1 MEKNKIVIDNEK
13 EIRSGTMT
21 SVEKLMKKAMDLK
34 SKGLSNKEISNEL
47 HLSLP
52 TIDWL
57 LTRQIKTKKPPGDV
71 KIGWRSIG
79 VYPYRIELI
88 SLIMVDIIMEE
99 MAKTEQDVHSI
110 VGVGLNGIPFASF
123 IANNLEKELILY
135 RPHVE
140 NQKVGVFSSNFAGQ
154 DDKNVVI
161 IDDVM
166 GTGETLAG
174 AIRSVEEAGGNTVLC
189 IVLVNKTEMNDLNGV
204 PLRALL
210 RTRLIQ

>member
-1 MEKNKIVIDNEK
+1 
-13 EIRSGTMT
+13 MT
-21 SVEKLMKKAMDLK
+21 SVEQLMDKAMELK

-57 LTRQIKTKKPPGDV
+57 LTRQIQTKKPPGDV

-99 MAKTEQDVHSI
+99 LAKTEQDLHSV

-123 IANNLEKELILY
+123 IANNLEKELIIY
-135 RPHVE
+135 RSHVE

-154 DDKNVVI
+154 EGKNVVI
-161 IDDVM
+161 VDDVK
-166 GTGETLAG
+166 GSGETLSG
-174 AIRSVEEAGGNTVLC
+174 AIRAIQEAGGKAILC
-189 IVLVNKTEMNDLNGV
+189 VVLVNKTEMNEIDGI
-204 PLRALL
+204 PLRALI

>member
-1 MEKNKIVIDNEK
+1 
-13 EIRSGTMT
+13 MT

-154 DDKNVVI
+154 DNKNVVI
-161 IDDVM
+161 VDDVM
-166 GTGETLAG
+166 GTGETLSG
-174 AIRSVEEAGGNTVLC
+174 AIRSVEEAGGNAVLC
-189 IVLVNKTEMNDLNGV
+189 IVLVNKTEMNDLNGI

>member
-1 MEKNKIVIDNEK
+1 
-13 EIRSGTMT
+13 
-21 SVEKLMKKAMDLK
+21 
-34 SKGLSNKEISNEL
+34 
-47 HLSLP
+47 
-52 TIDWL
+52 
-57 LTRQIKTKKPPGDV
+57 
-71 KIGWRSIG
+71 
-79 VYPYRIELI
+79 
-88 SLIMVDIIMEE
+88 MEE

-154 DDKNVVI
+154 DNKNVVI
-161 IDDVM
+161 VDDVM
-166 GTGETLAG
+166 GTGETLSG
-174 AIRSVEEAGGNTVLC
+174 AIRSVEEAGGNAVLC
-189 IVLVNKTEMNDLNGV
+189 IVLVNKTEMNDLNGI